1 VVSPAFA
8 DSTTGYKLKSRR
20 DLGVKSFAL
29 GFGLISGLAEALEI
43 LVALG
48 AAAFRRDAAQGFQ
61 RNLDAARV
69 NASPPAGNT
78 CINRDRHL
86 IC

>member
-8 DSTTGYKLKSRR
+8 DSTTGYKLESRR

-29 GFGLISGLAEALEI
+29 GFGLASGMAAILEI

-48 AAAFRRDAAQGFQ
+48 ETPTLLVNGAQQ
-61 RNLDAARV
+61 RW
-69 NASPPAGNT
+69 PPF
-78 CINRDRHL
+78 L
-86 IC
+86 